1 MSESIERHITTVA
14 TSEDGTVTQ
23 VTHTSVRVSTSGDC
37 FDPERCC
44 DERERALIAAMR
56 AYLRPQHAPQSLID
70 RLEATLDHCC
80 ESGEQADES
89 KEKTPPIITIQ
100 RGFRCSV
107 ALFTLAGI
115 RRLDACRDWRPSY
128 DDPCAYVRACP

>member
-14 TSEDGTVTQ
+14 ASEDGTVTQ
-23 VTHTSVRVSTSGDC
+23 VTHTSVRVSTSSDC

-70 RLEATLDHCC
+70 RLRQRSTIVV

-89 KEKTPPIITIQ
+89 MRKP
-100 RGFRCSV
+100 
-107 ALFTLAGI
+107 
-115 RRLDACRDWRPSY
+115 RRS
-128 DDPCAYVRACP
+128 

>member
-1 MSESIERHITTVA
+1 MSESIERHITTVD

-80 ESGEQADES
+80 GE
-89 KEKTPPIITIQ
+89 
-100 RGFRCSV
+100 R
-107 ALFTLAGI
+107 
-115 RRLDACRDWRPSY
+115 
-128 DDPCAYVRACP
+128 

>member
-14 TSEDGTVTQ
+14 ASEDGTVTQ
-23 VTHTSVRVSTSGDC
+23 VTHTSVRVSTSSDC

-56 AYLRPQHAPQSLID
+56 AYLRPQHPRRVLSTALRQRSTIVV
-70 RLEATLDHCC
+70 

-89 KEKTPPIITIQ
+89 MRKP
-100 RGFRCSV
+100 
-107 ALFTLAGI
+107 
-115 RRLDACRDWRPSY
+115 RRS
-128 DDPCAYVRACP
+128 